1 MRSLFKDES
10 GMIDIVGI
18 ATAVIMVIIIMAVG
32 AYVAYQVTATASIPT
47 SNQFYNSTS
56 TLGTQFGNVSNF
68 IFLAVM
74 VIVIFGALFAALGL
88 GGGRAG

>member
-1 MRSLFKDES
+1 MKMLKDES

-18 ATAVIMVIIIMAVG
+18 TTAVIMVIIIMAVG
-32 AYVAYQVTATASIPT
+32 AYVAYQVTSTASIPT
-47 SNQFYNSTS
+47 TNQFYNATS
-56 TLGTQFGNVSNF
+56 NLGTQFGNVSNF

-88 GGGRAG
+88 GGGRGV